1 MTEPGPLPPG
11 RHAPVTEIKQ
21 LHFDIVDGCQL
32 QCVGCPNSTLLKKP
46 RFITPELFRTAVHN
60 IDVQKVRSFRLFNY
74 GEPLLHPRLAEIGRI
89 LREPL
94 PFTIDNVEISTNGQS
109 KNWDRLEAFLDLGV
123 LNTLVISCDGDGTP
137 ESYEAVRPPAK
148 WSSLMAFL
156 EHITALRERRHRGL
170 RIMTRSVI
178 RTPEDAARW
187 QRVLDPFDITPEFRG
202 WKKLP
207 QSRENMTGREVMPA
221 EGVCFFVEDTQRLFV
236 DADANVI
243 PCCIHPGAGNFGSLA
258 TGRFSD
264 ILAGSR
270 RAGFVAALRT
280 QRATMPVCGECEFG
294 PSENRGPSAG
304 VGLDFVSREP
314 LARNIG

>member
-74 GEPLLHPRLAEIGRI
+74 GEPLLHPRLAEIGKI

-109 KNWDRLEAFLDLGV
+109 KNWDRLEAFLDLGM

-178 RTPEDAARW
+178 R
-187 QRVLDPFDITPEFRG
+187 
-202 WKKLP
+202 
-207 QSRENMTGREVMPA
+207 
-221 EGVCFFVEDTQRLFV
+221 TQRLFV

-314 LARNIG
+314 LARTIG